1 MKRNKLYILPLILSL
16 FWGLTSCEDDS
27 SIESAGTGS
36 VSGITLKLSMPSS
49 VASRA
54 VEEPGEEALN
64 ENTIKSLDVFVY
76 REGADEC
83 LFYQHFT
90 FSPELTGTGEH
101 TATLDAA
108 QEKFDQNINHTIYV
122 VANHTA
128 TIPAAGLSLPE
139 LKALTAPTLDA
150 DKKQDAFL
158 MDGKHTMVLNDG
170 IIVNKEIPVVLKRAA
185 AKIRISLNYVNGF
198 TPIDNNIPSKKMVNY
213 AASGSSIADGSV
225 NAPTLQSMNS
235 FTEQNTGAG
244 NSNQFILYSYAND
257 WTKDTNRESYVLIN
271 VPVKDADGNTTTQNY
286 YKIPVNYRL
295 SDGSTGQTENLY
307 KLERNRLYDNRVN
320 IDKKGDTDPHSAVPL
335 NAGYTI
341 QDWSTHEVL
350 VSVEGINF
358 IYVKDTKISMPNS
371 TQFTTTFQSS
381 TPDVEVSDIAV
392 NGKEIVNGS
401 EGVFINYSHNV
412 KTGDIIIVSALP
424 ENFVAKEITFIV
436 KNGVGLTQKVTVL
449 QYPALYIGSDIS
461 ADAPGGSQGQ
471 NNNKMFVIGSFVA
484 DFSSLPDPD
493 EFDEDFGSGYTHYAA
508 NPALGKSYAEY
519 IRNNAVLGNPLTD
532 SEGQTIDTE
541 ENNRRISPRLML
553 ASQHGVTTADS
564 YTNSR
569 DKCAAYVEN
578 DATTNER
585 YSDWRMPTLAEVY
598 LIDVLQ
604 NIKVAEV
611 KKILEG
617 SWYWSARASSAVQFM
632 DPRVGNTNSFN
643 ALHSSVR
650 CVRDVKF

>member
-64 ENTIKSLDVFVY
+64 ENTINSLDVFVY
-76 REGADEC
+76 REEADEC
-83 LFYQHFT
+83 LFYQHFA

-307 KLERNRLYDNRVN
+307 KLERNRLYDIRVN
-320 IDKKGDTDPHSAVPL
+320 IDKKGDTYPHSAVPL

-381 TPDVEVSDIAV
+381 TPDVEIQKITV
-392 NGKEIVNGS
+392 NGVSVSNGRKEIT
-401 EGVFINYSHNV
+401 ITATPNV
-412 KTGDIIIVSALP
+412 KSGNITITSPLP
-424 ENFVAKEITFIV
+424 ENFLAKDITFQV
-436 KNGVGLTQKVTVL
+436 VNGAGLTQPVTVS

-461 ADAPGGSQGQ
+461 ADVPGGSQGQ
-471 NNNKMFVIGSFVA
+471 NNTKMYIMNSFVA
-484 DFSSLPDPD
+484 DFSTLPNPD
-493 EFDEDFGSGYTHYAA
+493 EFDEDFGSGYSHYAA
-508 NPALGKSYAEY
+508 NPALGASYASY
-519 IRNNAVLGNPLTD
+519 IRDNAVLGYPLTD
-532 SEGQTIDTE
+532 SEHAAIDTE
-541 ENNRRISPRLML
+541 ENNRRISPHFML
-553 ASQHGVTTADS
+553 ASQHGTTTAS
-564 YTNSR
+564 TYTASR
-569 DKCAAYVEN
+569 IKCRDYVER
-578 DATTNER
+578 DATTGET
-585 YSDWRMPTLAEVY
+585 YSDWRMPTQAEIY

-604 NIKVAEV
+604 NIRICEV
-611 KKILEG
+611 KGILEG
-617 SWYWSARASSAVQFM
+617 NYYWSSNASGAVNFM
-632 DPRVGNTNSFN
+632 DPRVGEGGKFSPLN
-643 ALHSSVR
+643 ASVR
-650 CVRDVKF
+650 CVRDIR